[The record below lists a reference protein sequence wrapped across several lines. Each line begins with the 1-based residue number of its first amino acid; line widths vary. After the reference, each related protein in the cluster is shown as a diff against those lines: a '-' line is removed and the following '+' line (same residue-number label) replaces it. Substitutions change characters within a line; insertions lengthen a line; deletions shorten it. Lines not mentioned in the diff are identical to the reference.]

1 MASSVIMLLLVSIAL
16 CSRLNEVRGDESGGR
31 AAASSS
37 SSSKGARTLDKIN
50 AGEYIRGLSG
60 RHLDKISGGELLRSA
75 ADDAELLR
83 SLVLPYALRGLSSSS
98 LGSGPRR
105 GLDKIG
111 GGEYIRATGAFPP
124 GSRPAKRQA
133 PFDSLSG
140 LTFGGDQAGLHK
152 RGYGHGE
159 FDEIDHAGWPGFYKR
174 NFDEIDRN
182 GFEGFNKRNFDE
194 IDRTGFEG
202 FYKRSAARKK

>member
-1 MASSVIMLLLVSIAL
+1 MASSFVMLLFVIVSL
-16 CSRLNEVRGDESGGR
+16 CSHLSEVVGDEAGGSP
-31 AAASSS
+31 ASSS
-37 SSSKGARTLDKIN
+37 SSSQSKGARTLDKLN
-50 AGEYIRGLSG
+50 AGEYIRGLDG
-60 RHLDKISGGELLRSA
+60 RRRLDKISGGELLRSA
-75 ADDAELLR
+75 DDVEYLR
-83 SLVLPYALRGLSSSS
+83 SLLLPYVLRGLSPSSH
-98 LGSGPRR
+98 GSGDRR

-111 GGEYIRATGAFPP
+111 GGEYIRAAGAFPIGTGP
-124 GSRPAKRQA
+124 TKR
-133 PFDSLSG
+133 FDSLSG
-140 LTFGGDQAGLHK
+140 LTFGGDQPGLHK

-174 NFDEIDRN
+174 NFDEIDRS

>member
-1 MASSVIMLLLVSIAL
+1 MTSLFGVLLLVTASL
-16 CSRLNEVRGDESGGR
+16 CSALMQVRGDEPGGGQ
-31 AAASSS
+31 ASAS
-37 SSSKGARTLDKIN
+37 SSSKGARTLDKLSG
-50 AGEYIRGLSG
+50 GEYIRGLGG
-60 RHLDKISGGELLRSA
+60 RHLDKISGGELLRS

-83 SLVLPYALRGLSSSS
+83 SLVLPYALRGLSPSS

-111 GGEYIRATGAFPP
+111 GGEYIRAPGALPH
-124 GSRPAKRQA
+124 GALPAKRQA

-140 LTFGGDQAGLHK
+140 LTFGGDHGGLHK

-174 NFDEIDRN
+174 NFDEIDR
-182 GFEGFNKRNFDE
+182 
-194 IDRTGFEG
+194 TGFEG
-202 FYKRSAARKK
+202 FYKRSAREE

>member
-1 MASSVIMLLLVSIAL
+1 MASSFAILLLVILSL
-16 CSRLNEVRGDESGGR
+16 CSHLNEVLGNETGGSS
-31 AAASSS
+31 ASSS
-37 SSSKGARTLDKIN
+37 SSSQSKGARTLDKLN
-50 AGEYIRGLSG
+50 AGEYIRGLGG
-60 RHLDKISGGELLRSA
+60 RRGLDKISGGELLRSA
-75 ADDAELLR
+75 DDVQLLR
-83 SLVLPYALRGLSSSS
+83 SLMLSYALRGLSPSS
-98 LGSGPRR
+98 LGSGTRR

-111 GGEYIRATGAFPP
+111 GGEYIREAGAFPI
-124 GSRPAKRQA
+124 GAGLTKR
-133 PFDSLSG
+133 FDSLSG
-140 LTFGGDQAGLHK
+140 LTFGGDQLRLQK

-202 FYKRSAARKK
+202 FYKRSGARKK

>member
-16 CSRLNEVRGDESGGR
+16 CSRLNAVRGDESGGR
-31 AAASSS
+31 TAASSS

-60 RHLDKISGGELLRSA
+60 RHLDKIGGGELLRSA

-124 GSRPAKRQA
+124 GPRPVKR
-133 PFDSLSG
+133 FDSLSG